1 MHEKYG
7 SSISHIVPLRIY
19 LIVGAALL
27 ALTGLTVSISLI
39 PLGGW
44 NVVVALTIAA
54 VKALL
59 VAFFFMHLLYD
70 KKIFLVIF
78 TVAILTLAIF
88 VILTMFDTMQRG
100 RTNPEVA
107 RPFKEKAIIYEN
119 KEMPT
124 QRVDSINQPPT
135 ETR

>member
-1 MHEKYG
+1 MKKKNS
-7 SSISHIVPLRIY
+7 SSILHIVPLRTY
-19 LIVGAALL
+19 LTIGAALL

-44 NVVVALTIAA
+44 NVAVALTIAA
-54 VKALL
+54 IKALL

-88 VILTMFDTMQRG
+88 IILTMFDTMQRG

-107 RPFKEKAIIYEN
+107 RPFKEKATIYEE
-119 KEMPT
+119 KKMPT
-124 QRVDSINQPPT
+124 QTVDSTSQSPT
-135 ETR
+135 KNP